1 MVLAGT
7 SIDATALSRLVGM
20 VYDCALD
27 PLRWEDTLAELRG
40 ALRFSNA
47 MFTIWTAAS
56 GRPLLNVTS
65 GIAPDYAARLS
76 EFGPAIIE
84 QWGGPAAIG
93 AFEIGEPQVLS
104 RVRSAIEWP
113 DSSYFHEWIAPQG
126 ISDLMAVAITRERD
140 NYCSVGFARHVS
152 DGPIGGAEIDLVRL
166 LAPHI
171 RRAAAISRMLDIS
184 AVTTATFAA
193 TLDAAPTPI
202 LLVDEALEIVHANRS
217 GHDLLSEDDGLR
229 EVRGRLVLPT
239 PAQSQALEAL
249 LPGAGRQESGLG
261 NPGGIALQRR
271 AGPAVLHVLPLRY
284 SPFRAS
290 LAPRAAAAVFVAV
303 GPARQLSAGD
313 ALAALYG
320 LTPAE
325 TRVLA
330 AIATGATPAEAA
342 RQLGVGLGTTR
353 THLLRLFAKTSTHR
367 QAELMRLAASLSL

>member
-1 MVLAGT
+1 MILART
-7 SIDATALSRLVGM
+7 DTDATALSRLVGM

-27 PLRWEDTLAELRG
+27 PLHWEDTLAELRST
-40 ALRFSNA
+40 LRFSNA

-56 GRPLLNVTS
+56 GKPLLNVTS
-65 GIAPDYAARLS
+65 GIAPDYAARLA
-76 EFGPAIIE
+76 EFGPAIVA

-93 AFEIGEPQVLS
+93 AFTTGEPQVLS
-104 RVRSAIEWP
+104 RVRSTPRWP
-113 DSSYFHEWIAPQG
+113 DSAYFREWIAPQG

-140 NYCSVGFARHVS
+140 SYCSVGFARHGS
-152 DGPIGGAEIDLVRL
+152 DGPIGHAEIELVRL

-184 AVTTATFAA
+184 SVTAATFSA

-202 LLVDEALEIVHANRS
+202 LLIGEALDLVHANRA
-217 GHDLLSEDDGLR
+217 GRDLLDEGDGLR
-229 EVRGRLVLPT
+229 ERGGRLTLPT
-239 PAQSQALEAL
+239 SQQAQALQAMLSGVGQHERG
-249 LPGAGRQESGLG
+249 PGNSGS
-261 NPGGIALQRR
+261 IALQRI

-290 LAPRAAAAVFVAV
+290 LAPRAAAAVFVATE
-303 GPARQLSAGD
+303 PSLRLSADD

-342 RQLGVGLGTTR
+342 RQLGVGLGTAR

-367 QAELMRLAASLSL
+367 QADLMRLAASLSL